1 LLTRLRTKRRPS
13 SRRAGSSSARRLA
26 LVAIFAVCL
35 LGHSAALAD
44 SSSPIMVATVFASG
58 STTTDSVTLAD
69 LQGNAARCPQYARGS
84 MDEHGL
90 NGSTTVGLPPSGP
103 QTGTWGLGTVLGCLK
118 TPIPLAAVKSVI
130 VIGGN
135 GAPEAGPNSQL
146 TPADLRTPSDFNNS
160 AEVPVIEDN
169 GSVNSYDRPWR
180 GGSDLNYLDE
190 VHESQAPISIAVFEG
205 PRLTVSVSA
214 SPTTVAAGG
223 TVNFTA
229 NVSPVNQPG
238 LKYSWNSDGGA
249 SDSTSA
255 SPQVQFNSAGQYL
268 VSVQVTDAAGGGG
281 GATIPITVTSSSSTP
296 PPPNPNGP
304 GTGPTHSNGNTPGGR
319 QGNRTAH
326 SGSPGS
332 GGKPNGNGSQTTVS
346 GNPSSRQTSTP
357 QSGAQSTGTPGGSSH
372 RRLAHHARSVTHG
385 SRPVTGPKPAAP
397 STNPLAVPVNGLLI
411 SDVSPVAPGA
421 SPLVHVIRAPPA
433 TAPAIRTPTVT
444 SPWPIVGAGVA
455 VLLLLGLGAGR
466 ELRGR
471 LGWRPLGFGG

>member
-1 LLTRLRTKRRPS
+1 
-13 SRRAGSSSARRLA
+13 
-26 LVAIFAVCL
+26 V
-35 LGHSAALAD
+35 
-44 SSSPIMVATVFASG
+44 VATVFASG
-58 STTTDSVTLAD
+58 STTTDSVTLGD
-69 LQGNAARCPQYARGS
+69 LQGNAARCPQYARSS
-84 MDEHGL
+84 MEEYGL

-146 TPADLRTPSDFNNS
+146 TPADLRAPSDFNNS

-169 GSVNSYDRPWR
+169 GSVSSYDRPWR
-180 GGSDLNYLDE
+180 EGSDLNYLDE
-190 VHESQAPISIAVFEG
+190 VHESQTPISIAVFEG

-223 TVNFTA
+223 TVDFTA
-229 NVSPVNQPG
+229 NVSPANQPG
-238 LKYSWNSDGGA
+238 LKYSWNFDGGA
-249 SDSTSA
+249 ADSTAA
-255 SPQVQFNSAGQYL
+255 SPQVNFGSGGQYT

-296 PPPNPNGP
+296 PAANPNGP
-304 GTGPTHSNGNTPGGR
+304 KTGPTHSNGNTPGGR
-319 QGNRTAH
+319 QGN
-326 SGSPGS
+326 
-332 GGKPNGNGSQTTVS
+332 QT
-346 GNPSSRQTSTP
+346 PH
-357 QSGAQSTGTPGGSSH
+357 GGSSGAGGNATGDSSQTAPTGSGPGNAAGQPANPQSAAS
-372 RRLAHHARSVTHG
+372 RGGSAHHQAQRTRSVTHG
-385 SRPVTGPKPAAP
+385 SKPVNGPKPAAP

-421 SPLVHVIRAPPA
+421 SPLVHVVQASPA
-433 TAPAIRTPTVT
+433 TAPDLRTPTGT